1 MTNTA
6 RIAIVTGGA
15 AGIGA
20 AIVEQLVVDGFTVAV
35 ADVNESAA
43 TEHASRLTESGG
55 HAFPLRIDVSD
66 VGSIETAFESVS
78 QTHGRCDVLVN
89 NAGIAGTFPLIDYPL
104 EHWKRVLDLNVSG
117 PLLCSQ
123 AAARMMRETG
133 WGRIV
138 NIASISGVR
147 ASVGRTAY
155 GTSKA
160 ALIGL
165 TRQMSIEFAELGITA
180 NCVAPGPIET
190 ILTREGH
197 SPATREAYHRT
208 VPLKRYGQPC
218 EIAAA
223 VSFLCSEG
231 ASYISGQV
239 LAVDGGYLAA
249 GLLEF

>member
-1 MTNTA
+1 MTSNTRVA
-6 RIAIVTGGA
+6 VVTGGA

-20 AIVEQLVVDGFTVAV
+20 AIVEQLVTDGFIVAV
-35 ADVNESAA
+35 ADVNEPAA
-43 TEHASRLTESGG
+43 RELASRLSESGSR
-55 HAFPLRIDVSD
+55 AFPIHIDVSD
-66 VGSIETAFESVS
+66 AASIEYAFESVA
-78 QTHGRCDVLVN
+78 QTYGRCDVLVN

-123 AAARMMRETG
+123 AAARMMRNAG

-138 NIASISGVR
+138 SIASVSGVR
-147 ASVGRTAY
+147 ASVGRAAY

-165 TRQMSIEFAELGITA
+165 TRQMAVELAALGITA

-190 ILTREGH
+190 PLTREGH
-197 SPATREAYHRT
+197 SPATREAYHRA
-208 VPLKRYGQPC
+208 VPLRRYGQPS

-231 ASYISGQV
+231 ASYVSGQV
-239 LAVDGGYLAA
+239 LAVDGGFLAA
-249 GLLEF
+249 GLLEI